1 MTNNANVRQIIDCLR
16 PNMYTL
22 TICWQIDDNMGKL
35 SLIIE
40 RRDLASNDNGS

>member
-22 TICWQIDDNMGKL
+22 TIDDNMGKL